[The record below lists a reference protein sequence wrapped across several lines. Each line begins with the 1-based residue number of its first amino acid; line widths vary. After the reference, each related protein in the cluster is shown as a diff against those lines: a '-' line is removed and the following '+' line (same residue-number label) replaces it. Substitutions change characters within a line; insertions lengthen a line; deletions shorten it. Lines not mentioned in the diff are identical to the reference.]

1 MTAFLIFILLPIVL
15 IAASFFI
22 KPLVQ
27 KDEKRGDPFGGNM
40 AAGGFFGA
48 HGLEPDS
55 RSVPEET
62 TPVRFR
68 LEDVNKGE

>member
-1 MTAFLIFILLPIVL
+1 MTAFLIFIVLPVAL

-40 AAGGFFGA
+40 AAGGFFGS
-48 HGLEPDS
+48 HGLEREPYN
-55 RSVPEET
+55 VPEET